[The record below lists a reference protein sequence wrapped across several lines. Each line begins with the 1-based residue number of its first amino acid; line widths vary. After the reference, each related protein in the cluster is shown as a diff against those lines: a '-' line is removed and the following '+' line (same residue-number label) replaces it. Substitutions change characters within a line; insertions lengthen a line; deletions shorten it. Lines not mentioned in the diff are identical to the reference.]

1 MKEKDNNVPY
11 EIFKDILKK
20 SHKSQ
25 ADVDYLKVAL
35 EYVLEKDSDMYN
47 EALEYA
53 DKLKANN
60 YFTDDEI
67 KKWQKK

>member
-1 MKEKDNNVPY
+1 
-11 EIFKDILKK
+11 
-20 SHKSQ
+20 
-25 ADVDYLKVAL
+25 
-35 EYVLEKDSDMYN
+35 MYN